1 MPYGRTLLI
10 FAGLTAIGAVACSSA
25 IEPSDTD
32 QPAAA
37 AAPAKVASEPQS
49 ASPGQETQASNPGPT
64 ATSEPKVFPT
74 TTPPA
79 PSVAKLSIPPTRTPA
94 TANPSLTDKVPSRL
108 KRNWKTDFDK
118 HSVAF
123 SEIMS
128 GGPGRDGIP
137 PVDDP
142 KFVDVSNAPEY
153 MTDQEPVIAVEINGD
168 ARAYPLA
175 VLIWHEIVNDEVG
188 GVPVTVTYCP
198 LCNTAITFDRRVGD
212 DILDFG
218 TSGLLRN
225 SDLIMWD
232 RQTESW
238 WQQITGEAIVGELL
252 GTKLTFL
259 PTPLISWADFVEAF
273 PDGQVLTRDTG
284 FLRNYG
290 GPPYAG
296 YDQLDR
302 RPFLF
307 RGGIDP
313 RLMAMERVIGLN
325 LDAEGVAYPFAL
337 LQESPVVHDK
347 VGDTDLVIFYRPETT
362 SAFAGPGHSDSRQVG
377 STGVY
382 EPVADGRKLTFVA
395 RDGRI
400 VDEETGSEWNILG
413 KAVSGELEGSQL
425 PAVVHANHF
434 WFAWAAFNPDTAV
447 RSVED
452 VSG

>member
-1 MPYGRTLLI
+1 MSYRRTLLI
-10 FAGLTAIGAVACSSA
+10 FIGLTAIGAVACSTA
-25 IEPSDTD
+25 VETSDGNP
-32 QPAAA
+32 PAAA
-37 AAPAKVASEPQS
+37 RAQVSSETPS
-49 ASPGQETQASNPGPT
+49 ASPNVQPQTANPGPT
-64 ATSEPKVFPT
+64 ATSEPKQFPT
-74 TTPPA
+74 VTPPEPVVA
-79 PSVAKLSIPPTRTPA
+79 PLADLPTRTPSTTSQA
-94 TANPSLTDKVPSRL
+94 PTDQVPAHL
-108 KRNWKTDFDK
+108 KRNWKTDFEK

-142 KFVDVSNAPEY
+142 KFVDVSSPPEY
-153 MTDQEPVIAVEINGD
+153 MNDLEPVIAVEFNGD

-212 DILDFG
+212 DVLDFG

-259 PTPLISWADFVEAF
+259 PAPLISWADFVEAF
-273 PDGQVLTRDTG
+273 PDGRVLTRETG
-284 FLRNYG
+284 FVRSYG
-290 GPPYAG
+290 FLPYAG
-296 YDQLDR
+296 YDQLDN

-307 RGGIDP
+307 RGGIDS
-313 RLMAMERVIGLN
+313 RLMAMERVIGLAVE
-325 LDAEGVAYPFAL
+325 DEGVAYPFAL
-337 LQESPVVHDK
+337 LHESPVVHDT
-347 VGDTDLVIFYRPETT
+347 VGDMDLVIFFRPETE
-362 SAFAGPGHSDSRQVG
+362 SAFAGPGYVENRQVG

-382 EPVADGRKLTFVA
+382 EPVADGQRLTFVA
-395 RDGRI
+395 QGGRI
-400 VDEETGSEWNILG
+400 VDEETGSDWNILG

-447 RSVED
+447 RTTED
-452 VSG
+452 ISG